1 MSDINWGLIRSGST
15 FEDLICALIR
25 LEDHE
30 ARLYVRPGKDSA
42 QDARSGD
49 GLTIYQMKFHQ
60 NESTSLAIKDAK
72 AEAKKIA
79 KYQSTPGLA
88 QEVWRGVKKWILIS
102 NVAFYPTDELKWNT
116 EVKPKFDKLGLI
128 ATYWEKS
135 VIETKLLKY
144 PDLKQAYFGGETRVF
159 LGIAEAREQVRLQE
173 FSHPYALDACYQG
186 REKELEQYKNFLLN
200 DSKKILVIHGAG
212 GIGKTRFLLEG
223 AKTQALPDGWQV
235 LWANVAS
242 MMTNTSWFMGL
253 IPELPTLL
261 LIDDPDDVEVL
272 KMLVEQISGGR
283 AKTWKVAIA
292 VRSPNDPVLKYL
304 QEKRTSQI
312 VEELPLEPLKES
324 AAIAFC
330 QELLKFGVVQAQT
343 ADWQKE
349 SATWIAQHYDRYP
362 LWMAIAVQLLESKS
376 NLETMPQEADGLAS
390 EYLEEILTQQ
400 QNIPREQV
408 LNLLRWTALFNT
420 VNREDTAVIDWIRAK
435 VGCRNPTELQRYF
448 DSLITR
454 KVIFERGTGN
464 RLLKIKPDVL
474 ADYILRKWLTY
485 SKPSGINLEASSEAL
500 EIVEEARTKIDSG
513 EASSI
518 QKLLL
523 IVLKRIARFELIY
536 QLSKNPINLLGRLL
550 SDWSERVPRMNALQK
565 LGYLSILDEISF
577 AHVSDVLRILKT
589 VLKSNSEPETVSTI
603 FGERIITHDD
613 VILAL
618 PWIVYHTA
626 LCAQTDTEQMT
637 ILSLLCDLVIAER
650 DIATSRPQGLPN
662 DGKRA
667 ATVLPRVITGSP
679 EFLSNFEASAFNK
692 AIELLKTIRSQGN
705 ISEDQ
710 KLHLDALV
718 NPLLSI
724 EKEYTLFDGRFF
736 KSQRWTIIP
745 NQHQPEWKIRDSLRT
760 EIKEILSDQ
769 KLQPAQALIIWNLL
783 VSEHGEINR
792 VLLELS
798 RDSSPTN
805 SEIFR
810 SIVIQDLQWLVD
822 FLNSHSLDIQELTA
836 ARNIWNW
843 HYEFG
848 LYPDLKEIAT
858 QCENFFKNSE
868 LFPQYAPLL
877 RWESYEALGSWATE
891 ISDKLIASDN
901 SQSIYDFVQNGVKFL
916 GNSDQISGLFIVAEK
931 LGTKAQQYR
940 AVHKFVE
947 EALQLPIETPEFQF
961 TTSLCQGWIKTTR
974 KDDPPETI
982 AVLEQL
988 LQWVNTS
995 EKSEKI
1001 VQLIQKIY
1009 GTGLINITE
1018 AEVALVLK
1026 QQEHFL
1032 QANSAVYFIGLLG
1045 GIFFYSSEEIKNII
1059 EITLN
1064 KLEGNQLSSALDAF
1078 VQSLNYRMFPF
1089 TQNAEQTI
1097 NPSLTNWILD
1107 QVLRLPNIDALDGIT
1122 SEYLKEIFK
1131 LLGKPDLQWLVS
1143 AIERRI
1149 QMFSESDGS
1158 NIRILPSEERLS
1170 QWITHISPEQA
1181 DDTTIRSPI
1190 AKLLSYADSYPSF
1203 GYNFPQ
1209 YLIDVDPTGVITA
1222 DLVIEKLKDPK
1233 VRGNPRETWQWA
1245 KFAGY
1250 YPDDSTAWRK
1260 IAYEACSLAVQFDD
1274 RDKYSIFQALTYPG
1288 PKTWMS
1294 NIGEVSPTF
1303 EKAVETAQQ
1312 RLEAETEPALIPFR
1326 EWILQSAEAELS
1338 SEIERVKE
1346 EIDE

>member
-15 FEDLICALIR
+15 FQDLICALIR

-30 ARLYVRPGKDSA
+30 ARLYDRCGKDYA

-49 GLTIYQMKFHQ
+49 GRTIYQMKFHQ
-60 NESTSLAIKDAK
+60 NESTSSAIADAK

-79 KYQSTPGLA
+79 TYQSTPGSA
-88 QEVWRGVKKWILIS
+88 QEVWQGVQKWILVS
-102 NVAFYPTDELKWNT
+102 NVAFNPQYRQKWLN
-116 EVKPKFDKLGLI
+116 EVEPLFAPLGLI
-128 ATYWEKS
+128 ADYWNKS
-135 VIETKLLKY
+135 VIEERLLKY

-159 LGIAEAREQVRLQE
+159 LGIAEAREQVQSQG
-173 FSHPYALDACYQG
+173 FHHPNALNAHYQG
-186 REKELEQYKNFLLN
+186 RELELEQYKNFLLN

-212 GIGKTRFLLEG
+212 GIGKTRFILEG
-223 AKTQALPDGWQV
+223 AETQALPDGWQV
-235 LWANVAS
+235 LWANVAT
-242 MMTNTSWFMGL
+242 MMTTSSWFMGL

-261 LIDDPDDVEVL
+261 LIDEPDDATVL
-272 KMLVEQISGGR
+272 RTLVEQISGGR
-283 AKTWKVAIA
+283 ANTWKVAIA
-292 VRSPNDPVLKYL
+292 VRSPNDPVLKYV
-304 QEKRTSQI
+304 QGTQICQI
-312 VEELPLEPLKES
+312 VEELPLTSLEKN
-324 AAIAFC
+324 AAVALC
-330 QELLKFGVVQAQT
+330 GELLELGSLQIQT
-343 ADWQKE
+343 ADWKTQA
-349 SATWIAQHYDRYP
+349 ATWIAQHYDYYP
-362 LWMAIAVQLLESKS
+362 IWMTIAIKLLEIKG
-376 NLETMPQEADGLAS
+376 NLDTMPQEADGLAS
-390 EYLEEILTQQ
+390 EYLEEIITQQ
-400 QNIPREQV
+400 QNIPREQF
-408 LNLLRWTALFNT
+408 LNLLRWTALFDT
-420 VNREDTAVIDWIRAK
+420 VNREDSAVIEWIRAK
-435 VGCRNPTELQRYF
+435 VGCRNSTEVQRYF
-448 DSLITR
+448 DSLIAR
-454 KVIFERGTGN
+454 KVIFERGSHN

-474 ADYILRKWLTY
+474 ADHILRNWLTY
-485 SKPSGINLEASSEAL
+485 RRPSELNLRISDEAQ
-500 EIVEEARTKIDSG
+500 EIVAEVSTTIDSA

-523 IVLKRIARFELIY
+523 MLLKRIARFELIH

-550 SDWSERVPRMNALQK
+550 SDWSERVPMMNAVQK

-577 AHVSDVLRILKT
+577 AHVSEVLRILKT
-589 VLKSNSEPETVSTI
+589 VLNSTSEPETVSTI

-626 LCAQTDTEQMT
+626 LFAQTDTEQMR
-637 ILSLLCDLVIAER
+637 ILSLLCELVIAER
-650 DIATSRPQGLPN
+650 DIATRRPQGLPK

-679 EFLSNFEASAFNK
+679 EFLSNFETSAFNK
-692 AIELLKTIRSQGN
+692 ANELLKTIRYEEN

-724 EKEYTLFDGRFF
+724 EKEYTLFDGRFI
-736 KSQRWTIIP
+736 KSQRWTITP
-745 NQHQPEWKIRDSLRT
+745 NQPEWKIRDSLRT

-783 VSEHGEINR
+783 ASEHGEINR
-792 VLLELS
+792 VLLEVS
-798 RDSSPTN
+798 TDSSPTN

-848 LYPDLKEIAT
+848 LDPDLKEIAT
-858 QCENFFKNSE
+858 QCEKFFKDSE

-916 GNSDQISGLFIVAEK
+916 ENSGQISGLFIVAEK
-931 LGTKAQQYR
+931 LGTKAQQDP
-940 AVHKFVE
+940 AVRKFVE

-961 TTSLCQGWIKTTR
+961 TRSLCQGWINTTR
-974 KDDPPETI
+974 KDDPPKTI
-982 AVLEQL
+982 AVFEKL

-1001 VQLIQKIY
+1001 VQLIQGIY

-1018 AEVALVLK
+1018 PEVALVLK

-1089 TQNAEQTI
+1089 NQNPEQTI
-1097 NPSLTNWILD
+1097 NPSLTNWILE
-1107 QVLRLPNIDALDGIT
+1107 QFLRLPNIDALDGIT

-1143 AIERRI
+1143 AIETRI
-1149 QMFSESDGS
+1149 QMFSEANGS
-1158 NIRILPSEERLS
+1158 KIRILPSLERLS
-1170 QWITHISPEQA
+1170 QWVTPISPEQA
-1181 DDTTIRSPI
+1181 DDTMIRNMI
-1190 AKLLSYADSYPSF
+1190 AKLLSYANSSPIL
-1203 GYNFPQ
+1203 GYRFPR
-1209 YLIDVDPTGVITA
+1209 YLVDVDPNGVITA
-1222 DLVIEKLKDPK
+1222 DLVVEKLTDPK
-1233 VRGNPRETWQWA
+1233 IRGNPRETWQWA

-1250 YPDDSTAWRK
+1250 YPDDSPTWRK
-1260 IAYEACSLAVQFDD
+1260 IAHKVCSLAVQFDD
-1274 RDKYSIFQALTYPG
+1274 RNKYSIFHALTNPE
-1288 PKTWMS
+1288 PKIWMS
-1294 NIGEVSPTF
+1294 NIGEASPTF

-1312 RLEAETEPALIPFR
+1312 RLESETDPVLIPFR
-1326 EWILQSAEAELS
+1326 QWILQSAEAELS

>member
-1 MSDINWGLIRSGST
+1 MSDINWGLIRNGYT
-15 FEDLICALIR
+15 FQDLICALIR

-30 ARLYVRPGKDSA
+30 ARLYVRPGKDYA

-49 GLTIYQMKFHQ
+49 GRTIYQMKLHQ
-60 NESTSLAIKDAK
+60 NESTSSAIADAK
-72 AEAKKIA
+72 KEAKKIVEYL
-79 KYQSTPGLA
+79 KIPGKS
-88 QEVWRGVKKWILIS
+88 QEIWHGVEQWILIS
-102 NVAFYPTDELKWNT
+102 NVAFNPSDEQKWIK
-116 EVKPKFDKLGLI
+116 EVKPLFDVLKLK
-128 ATYWEKS
+128 AFYWEKS
-135 VIETKLLKY
+135 VIETHLLKY

-159 LGIAEAREQVRLQE
+159 LGIAEAREQVQSQG
-173 FSHPYALDACYQG
+173 FHCPNALNAHYQG
-186 REKELEQYKNFLLN
+186 RELELEQYKNFLLS

-223 AKTQALPDGWQV
+223 AETQALPDGWQV
-235 LWANVAS
+235 LWANVAT
-242 MMTNTSWFMGL
+242 MMTTSSWFMGL

-261 LIDDPDDVEVL
+261 LIDEPDDATVL
-272 KMLVEQISGGR
+272 KTLVEQISGGR
-283 AKTWKVAIA
+283 ANTWKVAIA
-292 VRSPNDPVLKYL
+292 VRSPNDPVLKYV
-304 QEKRTSQI
+304 QGTRIRQI
-312 VEELPLEPLKES
+312 VEELPLTSLEEN
-324 AAIAFC
+324 AAVALC
-330 QELLKFGVVQAQT
+330 GELLELGSLQTQT
-343 ADWQKE
+343 ADWKTRA
-349 SATWIAQHYDRYP
+349 ATWIAQHYDYYP
-362 LWMAIAVQLLESKS
+362 IWMTIAIKLLESKG

-390 EYLEEILTQQ
+390 EYLKEIITQQ
-400 QNIPREQV
+400 QNIPREQF
-408 LNLLRWTALFNT
+408 LNILRWTALFDT
-420 VNREDTAVIDWIRAK
+420 VNREDTTLFEWIRSK
-435 VGCRNPTELQRYF
+435 VGSKNHTELQRYF
-448 DSLITR
+448 DSMIAR
-454 KVIFERGTGN
+454 KVIFERGSHN
-464 RLLKIKPDVL
+464 RLLKIKPDIL
-474 ADYILRKWLTY
+474 ADHILRNWLTY
-485 SKPSGINLEASSEAL
+485 RPSELNWKISDEAQ
-500 EIVEEARTKIDSG
+500 EIVAEVSRKIDSP
-513 EASSI
+513 EDSSI

-523 IVLKRIARFELIY
+523 MILRRIARFELI
-536 QLSKNPINLLGRLL
+536 QKLSNNPINLLGGIL
-550 SDWSERVPRMNALQK
+550 SDWYARFPMMNALQK
-565 LGYLSILDEISF
+565 LTYLCLLDEISF
-577 AHVSDVLRILKT
+577 AHVSDVLKILKT
-589 VLKSNSEPETVSTI
+589 VLNSTSEPETVSTI

-618 PWIVYHTA
+618 PWIIYHTA

-650 DIATSRPQGLPN
+650 DIATRRPQGLPK

-679 EFLSNFEASAFNK
+679 EFLSNFEASAFKK
-692 AIELLKTIRSQGN
+692 ANELLKNIRSQGN

-724 EKEYTLFDGRFF
+724 EKEYTLFDGRFI
-736 KSQRWTIIP
+736 KSQRWTITP
-745 NQHQPEWKIRDSLRT
+745 NQPEWKIRDSLRT

-783 VSEHGEINR
+783 ASEHGEINR
-792 VLLELS
+792 VLLEVS
-798 RDSSPTN
+798 TDSSPTK

-810 SIVIQDLQWLVD
+810 SIVIQDLHWLVD
-822 FLNSHSLDIQELTA
+822 FLNSHSLDVQELTA

-931 LGTKAQQYR
+931 LGTKAQQYP

-974 KDDPPETI
+974 KDYPPKTI

-995 EKSEKI
+995 EKSKKI
-1001 VQLIQKIY
+1001 VQLIQRIY

-1018 AEVALVLK
+1018 PEVALVLK

-1089 TQNAEQTI
+1089 TQNPEQTI

-1131 LLGKPDLQWLVS
+1131 VLGKPDLQWLVS
-1143 AIERRI
+1143 AIETRI
-1149 QMFSESDGS
+1149 QMFSEADGS
-1158 NIRILPSEERLS
+1158 HIRILPSLERLS
-1170 QWITHISPEQA
+1170 QWVTPISPEQA
-1181 DDTTIRSPI
+1181 DDTMIRNMI
-1190 AKLLSYADSYPSF
+1190 AKLLSYANSSPLLWYR
-1203 GYNFPQ
+1203 FPR
-1209 YLIDVDPTGVITA
+1209 YLVDVDPNGVITA
-1222 DLVIEKLKDPK
+1222 DLVVEKLTDPK
-1233 VRGNPRETWQWA
+1233 IRGNPRETWQWA

-1250 YPDDSTAWRK
+1250 YPDDSPTWRK
-1260 IAYEACSLAVQFDD
+1260 IAHEACSLAVQFDD
-1274 RDKYSIFQALTYPG
+1274 SDKYSIFDALTNPD
-1288 PKTWMS
+1288 PKIWMS
-1294 NIGEVSPTF
+1294 NIGEASPTF
-1303 EKAVETAQQ
+1303 EKAVEIAQQ
-1312 RLEAETEPALIPFR
+1312 RLESETAPVLIPFR
-1326 EWILQSAEAELS
+1326 QWILESAEAELS

>member
-30 ARLYVRPGKDSA
+30 ARLYVRPGKDFA

-60 NESTSLAIKDAK
+60 NESTSSAIRDAK
-72 AEAKKIA
+72 DEAKKKIA
-79 KYQSTPGLA
+79 RYQSTPGPA

-102 NVAFYPTDELKWNT
+102 NVAFNPTDELKWNT
-116 EVKPKFDKLGLI
+116 EVKPEFDKLGLI

-173 FSHPYALDACYQG
+173 FSHPYALDACYQD

-330 QELLKFGVVQAQT
+330 QELLKFGVLQAQT

-362 LWMAIAVQLLESKS
+362 LWMAIAVKLLESKS

-435 VGCRNPTELQRYF
+435 IGCRNPTELQRYF

-454 KVIFERGTGN
+454 KVIFERGAGN

-474 ADYILRKWLTY
+474 ADYILRNWLTY
-485 SKPSGINLEASSEAL
+485 SKPSEINLKASSEAL
-500 EIVEEARTKIDSG
+500 EIVEEARIKIDSG

-536 QLSKNPINLLGRLL
+536 QLSKKPINLLGRLL

-577 AHVSDVLRILKT
+577 AHVSEVLSLLRK
-589 VLKSNSEPETVSTI
+589 VLSSTSEAKTVSTI

-618 PWIVYHTA
+618 PRIIYHTA
-626 LCAQTDTEQMT
+626 LCAQTDTEERT
-637 ILSLLCDLVIAER
+637 ILSLLCELVIAER
-650 DIATSRPQGLPN
+650 DIATRRPQGLPN
-662 DGKRA
+662 DGNRA
-667 ATVLPRVITGSP
+667 GTVLPRVITGGP
-679 EFLSNFEASAFNK
+679 EFRRNFGKSAFEEAK
-692 AIELLKTIRSQGN
+692 KLLIDICSQEN
-705 ISEDQ
+705 ISEEQ

-718 NPLLSI
+718 KPLLCI
-724 EKEYTLFDGRFF
+724 EQENTLFDGRFIRAYTWF
-736 KSQRWTIIP
+736 ITPDR
-745 NQHQPEWKIRDSLRT
+745 PEWEIRDLLRQT
-760 EIKEILSDQ
+760 IKDILLSQ
-769 KLQPAQALIIWNLL
+769 KIQPAQAVFLWNLL
-783 VSEHGEINR
+783 AYAHREINQ
-792 VLLELS
+792 VLREFS
-798 RDSSPTN
+798 QQQSVAPSYY
-805 SEIFR
+805 EVFR
-810 SIVIQDLQWLVD
+810 TAIVQDLQWVRD
-822 FLNSHSLDIQELTA
+822 FLNSHRLDIQELTA
-836 ARNIWNW
+836 ARKIWDW
-843 HYEFG
+843 HYKFDK
-848 LYPDLKEIAT
+848 YPELKEIAT
-858 QCENFFKNSE
+858 QCETLFEQSE
-868 LFPQYAPLL
+868 LFTQYAPLL
-877 RWESYEALGSWATE
+877 RWESYEALGQWATE
-891 ISDKLIASDN
+891 KSHQLNALN
-901 SQSIYDFVQNGVKFL
+901 NTQSIQDFVKNGVKFL
-916 GNSDQISGLFIVAEK
+916 GNSDQASRLFIVAEK
-931 LGTKAQQYR
+931 LGSEPQKSQ
-940 AVHKFVE
+940 AVGDFVE
-947 EALQLPIETPEFQF
+947 EALKLNIKDSEFQF
-961 TTSLCQGWIKTTR
+961 AITLSRSWVWATWHNNPLA
-974 KDDPPETI
+974 TI
-982 AVLEQL
+982 ALLEQL
-988 LQWVNTS
+988 LQWTNT
-995 EKSEKI
+995 SEKI
-1001 VQLIQKIY
+1001 VQLIQAIY
-1009 GTGLINITE
+1009 ESAWSINITE
-1018 AEVALVLK
+1018 PEVDIVLA

-1032 QANSAVYFIGLLG
+1032 QANSAVRFVGLLG
-1045 GIFFYSSEEIKNII
+1045 SIFFSSSEKIKNTV
-1059 EITLN
+1059 ETTLN
-1064 KLEGNQLSSALDAF
+1064 ELDCKQLSSALPAF
-1078 VQSLNYRMFPF
+1078 LQSLNYAIHSRKN
-1089 TQNAEQTI
+1089 TEEVI
-1097 NPSLTNWILD
+1097 DPSLRNWILD
-1107 QVLRLPNIDALDGIT
+1107 QVLRLPNIDDLGGTA
-1122 SEYLKEIFK
+1122 SEYLEEILK
-1131 LLGKPDLQWLVS
+1131 MLGQPDLEWLIS

-1149 QMFSESDGS
+1149 QMFSQSDGS
-1158 NIRILPSEERLS
+1158 NIRILPSQNRVS
-1170 QWITHISPEQA
+1170 QWITHISPDQA
-1181 DDTTIRSPI
+1181 DDTTIRSLI
-1190 AKLLSYADSYPSF
+1190 AKLLSYADSYPSL

-1222 DLVIEKLKDPK
+1222 GLVVEKLKDPK

-1288 PKTWMS
+1288 PKTRIS

-1312 RLEAETEPALIPFR
+1312 RLEDETEPALIPFR